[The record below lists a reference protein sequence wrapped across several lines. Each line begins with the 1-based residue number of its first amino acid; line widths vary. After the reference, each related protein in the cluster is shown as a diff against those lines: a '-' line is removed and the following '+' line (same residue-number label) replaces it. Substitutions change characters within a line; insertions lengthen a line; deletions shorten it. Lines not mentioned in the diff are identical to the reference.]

1 MNQTNKLTTS
11 SIAMSAFAAT
21 SCSVA
26 ALLLSASASA
36 DWVNFQEETS
46 SRLVADGSVGASD
59 TQEKD
64 YAVGD
69 IDNDGDQDLICVR
82 KEPFTSAGR
91 DTNVLFMNEGG
102 VLTDRTS
109 TYATASNV
117 SGDNG
122 FLTPTNDRDVK
133 MADLNGDGWLDVVTA
148 VTLTDNEPRHLS
160 HPRVYINLG
169 ESNGNW
175 LGLRFEDGR
184 IPQMHSSAGPRFCS
198 VVAGDIDDDGDL
210 DLYFGD
216 YDSGSTQIYDFN
228 NKLLIN
234 DGNGWF
240 TDESEQRMNSDML
253 LSAFGAASEMWDV
266 NQDGALDVIK
276 QTSLNPPQHIA
287 ITYNNPANPGYFNG
301 YQIVDQLAPYFVTC
315 GDLNGDGRLDLVVVD
330 DGTDSY
336 YLNQGNG
343 SNGEV
348 NWSQKTFISST
359 GGFGGDAYIAD
370 LDRDGNNDVIIT
382 DVDVDISGCSRSTHI
397 LRNRGDGP
405 NVTFAE
411 EAMGIPSGSMT
422 GWHDVA
428 IMDINGDGWDDLVAG
443 RCSGTEIWV
452 NQPPVGLVFYW
463 ETGIPGFVTPDQPYE
478 IVLRVEP
485 LGGEALDD
493 GSVALYSRPEGG
505 SWTSIA
511 LSSLGDNR
519 FSGDLPAIE
528 CVERIEFYAAASG
541 TSGTNYADPSLAPTS
556 GYTAIAADGQE
567 TLLRDDMESD
577 TPDWS
582 VVNDS
587 SLETGAWE
595 RVDPLGTLFGSTPAQ
610 PEDDA
615 TAGAD
620 AIRCWVTQNGSQG
633 GSVGEADVDGGPTS
647 LVSPRFDLSVGD
659 GTIAYSRWMYDSD
672 GEDLLQTYVSN
683 DDGTSWTF
691 VHSTLS
697 TSSEWESTSFVVS
710 EYLQPSDMVRVAWSI
725 ADANTASVV
734 EAGVDNLQVDIFVCD
749 QTEPCTGDINNDG
762 VVAVEDLLLVLAAWG
777 DAPGDP
783 ADLDDDGMVNVD
795 DLLILLGEFGPCL
808 VH

>member
-1 MNQTNKLTTS
+1 MNYLTQMTL
-11 SIAMSAFAAT
+11 ACGA
-21 SCSVA
+21 VA
-26 ALLLSASASA
+26 CLLSAPAAA
-36 DWVNFQEETS
+36 DWVTFENQTS
-46 SRLVADGSVGASD
+46 ARLVANGSVGVND

-82 KEPFTSAGR
+82 KEPFTTTGR
-91 DTNVLFMNEGG
+91 DTNVLFMNENG

-109 TYATASNV
+109 TYATASDV
-117 SGDNG
+117 SGDQG

-133 MADLNGDGWLDVVTA
+133 MADLNGDGWLDVITA
-148 VTLTDNEPRHLS
+148 VTLTDNQPRHLS

-198 VVAGDIDDDGDL
+198 VVAGDIDNDGDL

-216 YDSGSTQIYDFN
+216 YDSGGTQIYDFN

-240 TDESEQRMNSDML
+240 TDESAQRMTSEML
-253 LSAFGAASEMWDV
+253 LSAFGAASEMWDI
-266 NQDGALDVIK
+266 NQDGTLEVVK

-287 ITYNNPANPGYFNG
+287 ITYNNPANPGHFNG

-343 SNGEV
+343 SNGQA
-348 NWSQKTFISST
+348 NWSQRTFSSST
-359 GGFGGDAYIAD
+359 GGFGGDAYITD
-370 LDRDGNNDVIIT
+370 LDRDGNPDVIIT

-397 LRNRGDGP
+397 LRNHGDAP
-405 NVTFAE
+405 NVTFGE
-411 EAMGIPSGSMT
+411 DPTGIPGSSLT

-428 IMDINGDGWDDLVAG
+428 IMDINGDGWTDLVAG
-443 RCSGTEIWV
+443 RCSGTQVWIS
-452 NQPPVGLVFYW
+452 QPPVGLVFYW
-463 ETGIPGFVTPDQPYE
+463 ETGIPGFVTPDQSYE

-485 LGGEALDD
+485 LGGESLDD
-493 GSVALYSRPEGG
+493 DSVALHVRQDGG
-505 SWTSIA
+505 AWTSVPI
-511 LSSLGDNR
+511 SPLGDNR

-541 TSGTNYADPSLAPTS
+541 TSGTNYADPSAAPAS

-567 TLLRDDMESD
+567 TLLRDDMEED
-577 TPDWS
+577 TPGWS
-582 VVNDS
+582 VVNDN

-595 RVDPLGTLFGSTPAQ
+595 RVDPLGTLFGSTPSQ

-615 TAGAD
+615 TAGTD
-620 AIRCWVTQNGSQG
+620 AVRCWITQNGSVG

-647 LVSPRFDLSVGD
+647 LVSPRLDLSVGD
-659 GTIAYSRWMYDSD
+659 GTISYARWMYDSEGD
-672 GEDLLQTYVSN
+672 DVLQTYVSN
-683 DDGTSWTF
+683 DDGNNWTF
-691 VHSTLS
+691 VQDTGG
-697 TSSEWESTSFVVS
+697 TSSVWQTASFVVS
-710 EYLQPSDMVRVAWSI
+710 EYLQPTDMVRVAWSVE
-725 ADANTASVV
+725 DANTASVV
-734 EAGVDNLQVDIFVCD
+734 EAGIDNLQVDIFVCD
-749 QTEPCTGDINNDG
+749 QAEPCPGDINDDG
-762 VVAVEDLLLVLAAWG
+762 GVDVEDILLMLAAWG
-777 DAPGDP
+777 ESPGDP
-783 ADLDDDGMVNVD
+783 ADLDGDGFVGVD
-795 DLLILLGEFGPCL
+795 DLLILLGGFGPC
-808 VH
+808 